1 MNRTLLNKNPNTA
14 TTNNLNF
21 LDGEAGQLL
30 VISETK
36 LTRER
41 EEQEQGRQ
49 KTTNHEKNSDSNRLI
64 DHSNSLALCIF
75 KLTRRQ
81 RATAS
86 VNNGGRCNGNRR
98 D

>member
-1 MNRTLLNKNPNTA
+1 MNRTLPNKNPNTA

-21 LDGEAGQLL
+21 LDGETGQLL

-41 EEQEQGRQ
+41 EEQQ
-49 KTTNHEKNSDSNRLI
+49 TTYDEKNSDSNRLI
-64 DHSNSLALCIF
+64 DHSNSIALCIF
-75 KLTRRQ
+75 KLIRRQ
-81 RATAS
+81 RATARL
-86 VNNGGRCNGNRR
+86 NNGGRFDGNRR